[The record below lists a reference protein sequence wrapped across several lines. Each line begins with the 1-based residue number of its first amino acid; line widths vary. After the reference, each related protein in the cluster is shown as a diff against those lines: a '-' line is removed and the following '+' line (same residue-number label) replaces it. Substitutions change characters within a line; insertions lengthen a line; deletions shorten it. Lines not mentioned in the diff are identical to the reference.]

1 MPEAQF
7 KEVDM
12 SIHQT
17 AVAARRCHE
26 NTFIAGDGTRLFY
39 RHWPALDTKPGHPRG
54 TIVIFHRG
62 HEHSGRVAHLADEL
76 ELDGFDVFALD
87 ARGHGRSGG
96 ARGHSPSM
104 DRSVADMDQFVR
116 LAAEVSGNG
125 PESVS
130 IIAQSVGA
138 VVAARWL
145 QLKRPEIR
153 CAVLAAPVF
162 RIRLYVPFARPALA
176 LLRKLRG
183 AFQVNSY
190 VRPEMLTHD
199 SDRAASYKTD
209 PLITRPISV
218 GTLLDVSS
226 AGQKAVAE
234 AGTITVPVQ
243 MLTSGSDYVVERRP
257 QMAFFDRLACQRKER
272 HDFPGFYHDTLG
284 EAERAKPIAEARRF
298 ILNLT
303 GPAAAA

>member
-1 MPEAQF
+1 MTMH
-7 KEVDM
+7 KTH
-12 SIHQT
+12 I
-17 AVAARRCHE
+17 AAAGTDARQCHE
-26 NTFIAGDGTRLFY
+26 KTFIASDGTQLFY
-39 RHWPALDTKPGHPRG
+39 RHWPTLAPSGRSRG
-54 TIVIFHRG
+54 AITIFHRG

-76 ELDGFDVFALD
+76 TLDEFDIFALD

-96 ARGHSPSM
+96 AHGHSPSM

-116 LAAEVSGNG
+116 LAAELSGNG
-125 PESVS
+125 PENVS

-138 VVAARWL
+138 IVAARWL
-145 QLKRPEIR
+145 QLKNPDIR
-153 CAVLAAPVF
+153 CAVLAAPAF

-183 AFQVNSY
+183 AFHVNSY

-199 SDRAASYKTD
+199 ADRAASYKSD

-218 GTLLDVSS
+218 GTLLDVSK
-226 AGQKAVAE
+226 AGRQAVAE
-234 AGTITVPVQ
+234 AGAIQVPVQ
-243 MLTSGSDYVVERRP
+243 MLISGSDYVVERRP
-257 QMAFFDRLACQRKER
+257 QMTFFDRLVCEHKEC

-298 ILNLT
+298 ILRHCQS
-303 GPAAAA
+303 AALAA